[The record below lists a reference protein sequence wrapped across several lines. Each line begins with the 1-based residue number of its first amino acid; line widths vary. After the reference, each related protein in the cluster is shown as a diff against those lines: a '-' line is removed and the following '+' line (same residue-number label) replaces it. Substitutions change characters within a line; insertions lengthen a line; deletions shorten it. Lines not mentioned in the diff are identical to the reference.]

1 MKVHIIKYRNKI
13 DMQNRIVTAQTPRV
27 RMKDYRSYLG
37 IYAPSVHHK
46 INVRANIL
54 KCGRPVNEKML

>member
-1 MKVHIIKYRNKI
+1 
-13 DMQNRIVTAQTPRV
+13 MQNRILTAQSPRV